1 MGRFQDVKKKEL
13 YETCVKVT
21 HQTVLRGVKTWRW
34 SEVFGTD
41 FKACWRSLYKLPVE
55 KRTADLQWRLMFG
68 AIATNRHV
76 AHLNPAV
83 GTECLFCGLDET
95 VNHLFID
102 CFRLEGMFNFLTF
115 KKYTIFYKIWRDFFS
130 SDFYK
135 WSSLF
140 VSRKEEEMFT

>member
-1 MGRFQDVKKKEL
+1 M
-13 YETCVKVT
+13 
-21 HQTVLRGVKTWRW
+21 
-34 SEVFGTD
+34 FGTD

-95 VNHLFID
+95 VNHLLLIVLGWRE
-102 CFRLEGMFNFLTF
+102 CLIFNTS
-115 KKYTIFYKIWRDFFS
+115 FYKIWREFFS

-135 WSSLF
+135 WSNLF
-140 VSRKEEEMFT
+140 VSRKEEECLLNFLLGSAKLSIWKTRKINVRYRFN